1 MIERAQF
8 ARNKR
13 IYEPGAFKAEM
24 GSEGSLLEW
33 FIRETESFHGEWG
46 RGVGVRV
53 KDAGG
58 GGEARGRGVRRQSE
72 LRWGIG
78 AGRRIALGGMRTR

>member
-1 MIERAQF
+1 MSALIERAQF

-33 FIRETESFHGEWG
+33 FIRETESFHGECECE
-46 RGVGVRV
+46 
-53 KDAGG
+53 GG
-58 GGEARGRGVRRQSE
+58 LRAVDLIPDVTSE
-72 LRWGIG
+72 
-78 AGRRIALGGMRTR
+78 